1 MNHILEDI
9 LMHYGVGADDGAPGR
24 GSGRYPKGSGK
35 NPYQRPSNFLDRY
48 EKYKKEGKKETEIA
62 EIMGLSTTQLR
73 AHVSLAK
80 NEQRMIKRERALE
93 LRDQGMSLNDIAK
106 EMGFKN
112 DSSVRSLLNEETAAR
127 KNKAQT
133 TADLLKKIVE
143 EKGMIDV
150 GAGVEIELGISQEK
164 MRQALALLEAE
175 GYPVYGGGVPQVTN
189 PGKQT
194 NRKVLCPPGTE
205 WKEIYDF
212 DKVQSLTEYT
222 SDDGGATFRKL
233 QPPSS
238 LDSKRIMVRYAEDG
252 GTEMDGV
259 IELRRGVQD
268 LSLGNSH
275 YAQVRIMVDGTHY
288 LKGMAVYSDDLPDG
302 VDVRFNTNKHQ
313 GTPMCGPKN
322 NSVLKNIKTEDPDNP
337 FGALIKASGQYEY
350 EDAKGNKHL
359 SPINKTR
366 EEGDWQGW
374 SHKLPSQF
382 LSKQPWDLA
391 KRQIDLTIA
400 DKKMEFA
407 EICSLEN
414 PTIKKHFLRSF
425 ADSCDSDA
433 VHLQMAA
440 LPRQQYQVLLPG
452 SYMKDN
458 EIYAP
463 NFKPG
468 EQVALVRF
476 PHAGSFE
483 IPLLRVNNKV
493 PEAEAMIGKN
503 AKDAVVINSKVAGR
517 LSGADFDGDTVMVIP
532 TKGIHIK
539 SSAPLEGLKDF
550 DPKETYGG
558 KPEGTFRVMRNT
570 QTEMG
575 KISNLITDMQIK
587 GATDDELARAVRHSM
602 VVIDAEKHRLD
613 YKQSEVDNNIKELK
627 ELYQRQPD
635 GRAGGASTLISRAK
649 SETSVPKTRGSGHI
663 DPDTGEM
670 VYKLANE
677 TYVDKNGHVQ
687 TRTQRSTQMADT
699 KDARTLSSGHPME
712 NLYADYANTM
722 KAMGNTARKEILS
735 TGNQHYSAS
744 ARNTYKD
751 EFDSLE
757 TKLRISESNA
767 PRERQAQSIANSK
780 VKAMKVENPGM
791 TKEEEKKASQRA
803 LTDARIQVGAK
814 RTTIDITDR
823 EWEAIQAGAVSE
835 NQLTRILRYA
845 DTDNLRERAMPRSN
859 STVSDAKVNK
869 IQAMKAS
876 GYTNTDIAEAVGLST
891 TTVSKYL

>member
-1 MNHILEDI
+1 MNHILKDI

-62 EIMGLSTTQLR
+62 AIMGLSTTQLR

-80 NEQRMIKRERALE
+80 NEQRMIKREKALE

-133 TADLLKKIVE
+133 TADLLKKIVD

-150 GAGVEIELGISQEK
+150 GAGVASELGISQEK

-175 GYPVYGGGVPQVTN
+175 GYPVYGGGIPQVTN

-194 NRKVLCPPGTE
+194 NRPVLCPPGTE
-205 WKEIYDF
+205 WKEIYDY
-212 DKVQSLTEYT
+212 DKVHSIVDYT
-222 SDDGGATFRKL
+222 SDDGGETFRKL

-275 YAQVRIMVDGTHY
+275 YAQVRIMVDDTHY
-288 LKGMAVYSDDLPDG
+288 LKGMAVYADDLPDG

-322 NSVLKNIKTEDPDNP
+322 NTVLKNIKTEDPDNP
-337 FGALIKASGQYEY
+337 FGALIKANGQYEY
-350 EDAKGNKHL
+350 EDANGNKHL
-359 SPINKTR
+359 SPVNKTR
-366 EEGDWQGW
+366 EEGDWQDW

-382 LSKQPWDLA
+382 LSKQTVDLA
-391 KRQIDLTIA
+391 KKQIALTIA
-400 DKKMEFA
+400 DKKMEYA

-414 PTIKKHFLRSF
+414 PTIKKHFLRAF

-440 LPRQQYQVLLPG
+440 LPRQQYQVILPG

-458 EIYAP
+458 EVYAP
-463 NFKPG
+463 NYKNG
-468 EQVALVRF
+468 EQVALIRY
-476 PHAGSFE
+476 PHAGTFE

-503 AKDAVVINSKVAGR
+503 PKDAVVINSKVAGR

-532 TKGIHIK
+532 TRGVHI
-539 SSAPLEGLKDF
+539 SSTPALEGLKDF
-550 DPKETYGG
+550 DPKEKYGG

-575 KISNLITDMQIK
+575 KISNLITDMTIK
-587 GATDDELARAVRHSM
+587 GASTDELARAVRHSM

-613 YKQSEVDNNIKELK
+613 YKQSEIDNNIKELK

-635 GRAGGASTLISRAK
+635 GRVGGASTLISRAK
-649 SETSVPKTRGSGHI
+649 SETSVPKTRGSGRI
-663 DPDTGEM
+663 NPDTGEM
-670 VYKLANE
+670 VYNLANE
-677 TYVDKNGHVQ
+677 TYVDKKGRVQ
-687 TRTQRSTQMADT
+687 TRTQKSTQMADT
-699 KDARTLSSGHPME
+699 KDAYKLSSGHPME
-712 NLYADYANTM
+712 NAYADYANTM

-744 ARNTYKD
+744 ARNTYKN
-751 EFDSLE
+751 EFDSLDA
-757 TKLRISESNA
+757 KLRLSESNA

-780 VKAMKVENPGM
+780 VKAMKTENPGM

-803 LTDARIQVGAK
+803 LTDARVQVGAK

-845 DTDNLRERAMPRSN
+845 DTDKLRERAMPRSN
-859 STVSDAKVNK
+859 STVSDAKINK

-876 GYTNTDIAEAVGLST
+876 GYTNADIAEAVGLSAS
-891 TTVSKYL
+891 TVSKYL